1 MLNTRHLSEKS
12 KEIELQKDP
21 QRKTLNL
28 ISDCH
33 KTHNVE
39 YMLI

>member
-21 QRKTLNL
+21 QRKTPEPDLRL
-28 ISDCH
+28 PQ
-33 KTHNVE
+33 THNVE

>member
-1 MLNTRHLSEKS
+1 MAAGNPIL
-12 KEIELQKDP
+12 

-28 ISDCH
+28 ISDCL